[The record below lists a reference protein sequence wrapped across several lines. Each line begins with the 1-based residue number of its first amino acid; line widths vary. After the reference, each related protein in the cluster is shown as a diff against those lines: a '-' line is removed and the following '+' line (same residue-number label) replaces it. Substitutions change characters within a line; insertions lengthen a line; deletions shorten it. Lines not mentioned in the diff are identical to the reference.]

1 MTSDAS
7 GGFGCGGFSI
17 PHGWFQIQWPESW
30 RNTHITAKELV
41 PVVIAAALWGHK
53 WARQRVRFISD
64 NMAVVDLLRSRTTK
78 DTIVMHL
85 LRCLTFY
92 AAFYQFTFE
101 SCHVPG
107 AQNTAADAISR
118 HNISLSLS
126 RSTGHASYNP
136 SVRPACQQP
145 SRLGL
150 QSLDNLIQSY
160 FDHGIAKSTKSV
172 YKIGWQRY
180 IDFCRTYNL
189 RPLPITEHHQTAS
202 AAHLSLTVNWGSYLS
217 AIRFVQIRAGLPDP
231 SLPPPPK
238 LPYILKGIRKLSPQN
253 ARERLPITPTLLQ
266 DLHSLWSKQPLTF
279 NRVMLWAAFCTGVFG
294 FMRAGEFTT
303 DSTDCL
309 AEQDPLLT
317 TDVFSGLSR

>member
-1 MTSDAS
+1 MTTALQTLHYLGIPVAEQKTEGPTTSLTFLGILIDSHKFELRLRLDKLAHLSQLIRTWVDKKSCTRKELESLLGHLSHAATVIPQGRTFLRSLFSLLPHTHAPHHKVRLNFGARADVKWWATFLNDWNGKSFFPVPSASIEVTSDAP

-101 SCHVPG
+101 SRHVTG

-118 HNISLSLS
+118 HNISLFLSLVPLAIQVTIPPAVSDLLVNNLPDWGS
-126 RSTGHASYNP
+126 RALITLFKATLTTES
-136 SVRPACQQP
+136 
-145 SRLGL
+145 
-150 QSLDNLIQSY
+150 QSLQNQC
-160 FDHGIAKSTKSV
+160 TK
-172 YKIGWQRY
+172 
-180 IDFCRTYNL
+180 
-189 RPLPITEHHQTAS
+189 
-202 AAHLSLTVNWGSYLS
+202 
-217 AIRFVQIRAGLPDP
+217 
-231 SLPPPPK
+231 
-238 LPYILKGIRKLSPQN
+238 
-253 ARERLPITPTLLQ
+253 
-266 DLHSLWSKQPLTF
+266 
-279 NRVMLWAAFCTGVFG
+279 
-294 FMRAGEFTT
+294 
-303 DSTDCL
+303 
-309 AEQDPLLT
+309 
-317 TDVFSGLSR
+317 